1 MRRRGNRGRDGR
13 RKAGF
18 SSINGGSSSSSS
30 SSSLSNG
37 SDSTLLGPSSFGNS
51 SSNNG
56 SNNSNITSTV
66 LPQHQT
72 SNNHG
77 SNHTSNNSNNGRG
90 MSRKLTDGEQILAN
104 KNHRFAKELNEL
116 RVRLREEM
124 RQVTRLHMENMT
136 LQSSNRDLRSKCD
149 QMRRELLAKRAQASS
164 PLGFSSSGQKFYG
177 SNGNGR
183 NVHQQQNFSRMPPP
197 PSQERHSSTAD
208 STSSLRQPRRPISSS
223 FDSIGS
229 SSNSAASPIVNES
242 SAGNATTSQADEGF
256 IVSASS
262 DLFANMDSFDSNS
275 PSQNDESP
283 YSVRPESPIAILDDD
298 DKQWNIMSP
307 PVSPGK
313 TQTAPSNRVSK
324 LSFTPELI
332 DDEPLSTR
340 HQTSFHTPQRNAFG
354 EAIESGASSPIFN
367 SKTFRPK
374 VISPPENQD
383 AFDASFQSFEFNES
397 FGQDATADID
407 IGDFSNDDPFF
418 SSYNNTEDSAFRST
432 ATKPRSEKSSSEKPR
447 SKSRKSPHKS
457 YEKADN
463 DNLFPDNSL
472 EELDSIAMGSHNMKS
487 SSMEADT
494 GVSAYSGMTM
504 GAAKSDQNGPTN
516 GSSSKK
522 ASRSSLKEKYFASSH
537 DSNKKESSSN
547 VSKFPLNSK
556 ILPASPKSPTQ
567 HSPAL
572 VLRRLQQ
579 RRVHEK
585 IAKAS
590 NDSLA
595 KASTGGPRFPEKF
608 SSKSDILNI
617 SPKSSL
623 PRMKVSDSKDIGDND
638 LSDSHPTSPTVKSES
653 FEDRR
658 KMFELKKAEESS
670 SKPPILPDFEVTSSN
685 TTIKVSPNRIAGR
698 SFTPAILK
706 ATHPSTVSPKS
717 TPDHLISNDTDN
729 TLKENDG
736 IKSKSSDVGSS
747 SIKDEIRR
755 LDEMAK
761 ASQAK
766 DPLRSSRRSVS
777 KPLSYK
783 EPSISSKLRQ
793 GDKFFPKEQESIGK
807 SEDAVNNAP
816 EILKDLAQTSA
827 VTSSDSI

>member
-1 MRRRGNRGRDGR
+1 MRRRGNRGRENR

-18 SSINGGSSSSSS
+18 SSINGGS

-51 SSNNG
+51 SNG
-56 SNNSNITSTV
+56 SNNSNITSSV

-72 SNNHG
+72 SHNHG
-77 SNHTSNNSNNGRG
+77 SNHSNNGRG
-90 MSRKLTDGEQILAN
+90 MSRKLTDGEQILAT
-104 KNHRFAKELNEL
+104 KNHRLAKELNEL

-149 QMRRELLAKRAQASS
+149 QMRRELLTKRAQGSS

-197 PSQERHSSTAD
+197 PSQERHSSTAH
-208 STSSLRQPRRPISSS
+208 STPSSRQPRRPISSS
-223 FDSIGS
+223 FDSISS

-242 SAGNATTSQADEGF
+242 NAGNLTTSQADEGF
-256 IVSASS
+256 IVNASS
-262 DLFANMDSFDSNS
+262 DLFANMDSFDSSS

-283 YSVRPESPIAILDDD
+283 YSARPESPIAILDDD

-332 DDEPLSTR
+332 DDEPALSTR

-374 VISPPENQD
+374 VISPPENQN

-432 ATKPRSEKSSSEKPR
+432 APKLRTQKSSSEKPR
-447 SKSRKSPHKS
+447 SKSRKSPYKS
-457 YEKADN
+457 ADN

-487 SSMEADT
+487 SSTEADT
-494 GVSAYSGMTM
+494 GVSIDSGTTT
-504 GAAKSDQNGPTN
+504 GATKSDQNGPTN

-522 ASRSSLKEKYFASSH
+522 ASRSSLKEKYFASLH

-547 VSKFPLNSK
+547 VSKFPSNNK
-556 ILPASPKSPTQ
+556 PLPASPKSPTQ

-590 NDSLA
+590 NDSLP
-595 KASTGGPRFPEKF
+595 KASTGGPPFPETF
-608 SSKSDILNI
+608 SSKSDIPNI

-623 PRMKVSDSKDIGDND
+623 PRMKASQTNSTLSDSKDIGDND
-638 LSDSHPTSPTVKSES
+638 LSDLHPTSPTVKLES

-658 KMFELKKAEESS
+658 KMFELKKAVEST
-670 SKPPILPDFEVTSSN
+670 SKPPSLPDFDVTSSN
-685 TTIKVSPNRIAGR
+685 TTIKESPNRIAGR

-717 TPDHLISNDTDN
+717 TPEHLISNDTNN

-736 IKSKSSDVGSS
+736 IKSKSDDVGSS

-761 ASQAK
+761 ASQMK
-766 DPLRSSRRSVS
+766 QPLRSSRRSVS

-793 GDKFFPKEQESIGK
+793 GDKFFPKERESVEK
-807 SEDAVNNAP
+807 SEDVVNNAP